1 MWSPGEAKNH
11 RPQNAFKLQKN
22 KSSNFAFVCSFS
34 YNLQKAQIMI
44 FMWASGNGTD
54 TTDHSSCIKPFRGVD
69 RWIGAYRN
77 RKAEEVCQKMRNEE
91 SRA

>member
-1 MWSPGEAKNH
+1 
-11 RPQNAFKLQKN
+11 
-22 KSSNFAFVCSFS
+22 
-34 YNLQKAQIMI
+34 MI
-44 FMWASGNGTD
+44 FMWASGNGTV